1 MVLKTYQLVSV
12 IHMEKKRYSPITI
25 TDIAQA
31 LKINSSTVSRAL
43 SDSSVVKLST
53 KKIIQEY
60 AIKHNY
66 QPNFAARSLQNK
78 KTFTIGILLPK
89 VVHEFFGKV
98 LLGVQRETQKNGYR
112 CLVFPTNDDLKQEI
126 NETENLLNGGA
137 DGIIMCYKSDG
148 NTDSHIKE
156 LIERRIPLVFVDIA
170 PQNLKVSKVII
181 DDMHAGY
188 MATKH
193 LLEAGAFQ
201 IACICGPRNINNL
214 LRAEGYRKAINES
227 EYELNSDLI
236 IFNENLIEGEE
247 LGMVNSKKLL
257 KTYPLL
263 NGVFTSTDMLA
274 TGFIKVA
281 KKQNLRVPEDIKV
294 IGFSNW
300 AISMLYEPSI
310 STVDQPGYEMGQK
323 AAQLLFSKIDS
334 PTKVRAKTVIIETKV
349 IQRESSKVN

>member
-1 MVLKTYQLVSV
+1 MVKFF
-12 IHMEKKRYSPITI
+12 
-25 TDIAQA
+25 
-31 LKINSSTVSRAL
+31 
-43 SDSSVVKLST
+43 T
-53 KKIIQEY
+53 KKKIQEY

-78 KTFTIGILLPK
+78 KTFTIGIVLPK

-98 LLGVQRETQKNGYR
+98 LLGAQREAQKNGYR
-112 CLVFPTNDDLKQEI
+112 CVVFPTNDDLKQEI
-126 NETENLLNGGA
+126 NETENLQNRDT

-148 NTDSHIKE
+148 DTDSHIKK
-156 LIERRIPLVFVDIA
+156 LIERRTPLVFVDLA

-181 DDMHAGY
+181 DDMRAGY

-227 EYELNSDLI
+227 EYELNSNLI

-247 LGMVNSKKLL
+247 LGMVHSKKLL

-294 IGFSNW
+294 I
-300 AISMLYEPSI
+300 
-310 STVDQPGYEMGQK
+310 
-323 AAQLLFSKIDS
+323 
-334 PTKVRAKTVIIETKV
+334 
-349 IQRESSKVN
+349 

>member
-1 MVLKTYQLVSV
+1 MSGNEWS
-12 IHMEKKRYSPITI
+12 IF
-25 TDIAQA
+25 
-31 LKINSSTVSRAL
+31 
-43 SDSSVVKLST
+43 VVKLST

-112 CLVFPTNDDLKQEI
+112 CLFFPTNDDLKQEI
-126 NETENLLNGGA
+126 NETENLLNVGA

-300 AISMLYEPSI
+300 SISMLYEPSI
-310 STVDQPGYEMGQK
+310 STVDQPGFEMGMK
-323 AAQLLFSKIDS
+323 AAQLLFSKIS
-334 PTKVRAKTVIIETKV
+334 ATSKLSEETVIIKTKV
-349 IQRESSKVN
+349 IPRESSKVN